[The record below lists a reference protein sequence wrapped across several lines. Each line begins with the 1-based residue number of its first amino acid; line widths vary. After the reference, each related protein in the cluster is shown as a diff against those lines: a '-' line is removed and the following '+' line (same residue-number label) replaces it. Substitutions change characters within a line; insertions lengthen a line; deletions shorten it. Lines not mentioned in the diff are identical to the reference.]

1 MRTVPMN
8 REKMFRA
15 WHSPTIRS
23 FDFLQQARPS
33 HLLLHLASPKKGLS
47 NLSARKAG
55 VFDPGD

>member
-1 MRTVPMN
+1 MN